1 MSAIPDCLARLPANG
16 YINSKEIVALM
27 GYSPKTTAHT
37 LIKHGSIPPP
47 SRICTKSEHKNLML
61 EVRYIRRWL
70 REKKTCSID
79 TCLG

>member
-1 MSAIPDCLARLPANG
+1 MLWDTLTMKIPDWLARLPANG

-47 SRICTKSEHKNLML
+47 NRVCEKSAHRNLL
-61 EVRYIRRWL
+61 WEVRYIRRWL
-70 REKKTCSID
+70 REKA
-79 TCLG
+79 

>member
-1 MSAIPDCLARLPANG
+1 MVIPDWLAKLPANG

-27 GYSPKTTAHT
+27 GYSPNTTAHT

-47 SRICTKSEHKNLML
+47 SARSGIISRNKTLQW

-70 REKKTCSID
+70 REKV
-79 TCLG
+79 